1 MKPIRLPRAAVQLV
15 AAAAPGDPVRI
26 EQQPAGAVL
35 TVAAGRRVLQLS
47 TALEA
52 QAGTVEPF
60 TVSAGDL
67 VRAAEAVGAAGP
79 GESDE
84 RPLVVVVRISATAA
98 GIAGPSG
105 CPQTITI
112 STTPF
117 PDCSGQIDAVQG
129 ERASG
134 MTRAVGA
141 AEPRHLLELAEAA
154 LAIGCTAV
162 QFTFAPRFGA
172 VLAEAEAEGLA
183 ATVVLTGEARPE
195 QSMPVVETDDDP
207 LVFTM
212 PVATPRRA
220 ARGSSAKPPPLSF
233 EDEIPW

>member
-1 MKPIRLPRAAVQLV
+1 MNPIRLPRAAVQLV

-26 EQQPAGAVL
+26 EQHPAGAVL

-47 TALEA
+47 AALEA
-52 QAGTVEPF
+52 QTGTVEPF

-67 VRAAEAVGAAGP
+67 ARAAEAVGAAGP
-79 GESDE
+79 GEPHE
-84 RPLVVVVRISATAA
+84 RPLVVVRISATAA

-112 STTPF
+112 TTTPF
-117 PDCSGQIDAVQG
+117 ADCSGQIDAVQG

-141 AEPRHLLELAEAA
+141 ADARHLLELAEAA

-183 ATVVLTGEARPE
+183 ATVVLTGEVRPE

-220 ARGSSAKPPPLSF
+220 ARGSSSKPPPLSF